1 MEDEYKKLFG
11 TIFNEFAILDSG
23 LQSLIKYITSF
34 QGSEKQKY
42 MRIYL
47 LKELALKKVS
57 SLIIDSSTVLELIKE
72 VENKIPNEKNIKI
85 NNSNNKIIK
94 SFNDIST
101 LNEYMYDSELIKY
114 KYIYST
120 CIIYIDSIKDYN
132 NTQNIFSENAID
144 KPKMFQTQF
153 NMVKYFL
160 LENPNYKTKFQ
171 NKQNAIELTQIGSL
185 QGINDESVTV
195 FGMLLKNEQRKIL
208 LQDSRN

>member
-72 VENKIPNEKNIKI
+72 VENKSQMKKI
-85 NNSNNKIIK
+85 
-94 SFNDIST
+94 
-101 LNEYMYDSELIKY
+101 
-114 KYIYST
+114 
-120 CIIYIDSIKDYN
+120 
-132 NTQNIFSENAID
+132 
-144 KPKMFQTQF
+144 
-153 NMVKYFL
+153 
-160 LENPNYKTKFQ
+160 
-171 NKQNAIELTQIGSL
+171 
-185 QGINDESVTV
+185 
-195 FGMLLKNEQRKIL
+195 
-208 LQDSRN
+208 